1 METDI
6 ITAIFDMETLRTFP
20 LWLSLTYGGVVTAMG
35 VDFVTVVVK
44 ARRAG
49 VATRSRGYKMTCD
62 KAVKYLLPMVCL
74 TCVDVISS
82 IVFSAPFLTMIMGAF
97 NIFCEW
103 KSVMESTYE
112 KAEIRRAAE
121 TVRLVIENRDDIAK
135 AISEIL
141 KSESRP

>member
-1 METDI
+1 
-6 ITAIFDMETLRTFP
+6 
-20 LWLSLTYGGVVTAMG
+20 
-35 VDFVTVVVK
+35 
-44 ARRAG
+44 
-49 VATRSRGYKMTCD
+49 MTCD

-112 KAEIRRAAE
+112 KTEIRRAAE

-141 KSESRP
+141 KSESRL